1 MTPVKKKSSFEQLNE
16 VNVQDLAEL
25 KGKFTYLSWAHAATE
40 LLKKFPDSTWEVHE
54 YEEWNE
60 HGSSVQ
66 PYMKTGTG
74 YFVKVTLTVDGVSR
88 TQVHPV
94 LDNRNQTIDKPN
106 AFQINTS
113 IQRCFAKAV
122 ALHGLGLYI
131 FAGEDLPESDRPEK
145 LTPQQWKMMKVLIKK
160 MEDVSIPLNE
170 IARVKNALRNDKF
183 NSNNYATSVKTIE
196 NAIKKHKNLT
206 GQTEKEVKA
215 VSANQPTNNTTQKE
229 LENANTSSS

>member
-1 MTPVKKKSSFEQLNE
+1 
-16 VNVQDLAEL
+16 
-25 KGKFTYLSWAHAATE
+25 
-40 LLKKFPDSTWEVHE
+40 
-54 YEEWNE
+54 
-60 HGSSVQ
+60 
-66 PYMKTGTG
+66 
-74 YFVKVTLTVDGVSR
+74 
-88 TQVHPV
+88 
-94 LDNRNQTIDKPN
+94 
-106 AFQINTS
+106 
-113 IQRCFAKAV
+113 
-122 ALHGLGLYI
+122 
-131 FAGEDLPESDRPEK
+131 
-145 LTPQQWKMMKVLIKK
+145 